1 MKKIILFFKMAQSL
15 QIDDNLLLI
24 YKKNSLHMEQYALI
38 TGASKGIGK
47 SMAIQLAKSGYQLLL
62 IARSEAELQLL
73 STQLKTDFKIKVGIL
88 AIDLSIADSSKTVA
102 DWCKQETS
110 QLSILINNAGFG
122 LWGDFENLELQ
133 EQMNMLRLNI
143 DTVLSL
149 THHLIPLL
157 KTQKQSFIL
166 NIASTAAYQAVPT
179 LALYAAS
186 KAFILSYSRALRYEL
201 KNTSISVSCS
211 CPGPTNTGFAS
222 RAGLDVLADLAEK
235 FNMSPDQVAKFSLH
249 GMFHKKAEIIPGF
262 LNKLSAVGV
271 WMLPKALIECITAGL
286 YKR

>member
-1 MKKIILFFKMAQSL
+1 
-15 QIDDNLLLI
+15 
-24 YKKNSLHMEQYALI
+24 MEQYALI